1 MKRRVGGGREV
12 EDGSGSYIIDT
23 VNSEVVMDAV
33 FLFIYIIW
41 SSVCQFGKGVISVG
55 QYASSLGDKI

>member
-1 MKRRVGGGREV
+1 MKRSVGGGREA

-33 FLFIYIIW
+33 FLFNCIIW

-55 QYASSLGDKI
+55 